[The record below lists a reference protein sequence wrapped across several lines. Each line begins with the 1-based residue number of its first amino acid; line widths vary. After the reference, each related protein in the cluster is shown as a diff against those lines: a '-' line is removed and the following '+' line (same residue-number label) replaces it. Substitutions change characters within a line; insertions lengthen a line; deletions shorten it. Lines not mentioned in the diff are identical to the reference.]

1 MKNILYGNGINDD
14 FPAIQELLDSG
25 LSEVILPA
33 PEKCYMISQT
43 LKIHGGQTLRLGRF
57 TTIRLMPHSN
67 CSMLEDDDFHT
78 YKENI
83 CIDGGIWDM
92 NNAEQAP
99 NPYHYADETGK
110 TTRDRLNLLGDRK
123 DLTAFADIYTGI
135 CMRFCRIRRLII
147 KNITLKNPVTYGVQM
162 GYTEDFTV
170 RDILFDYT
178 TGAPKLWNMDG
189 IHIEGHCKNGT
200 LCNLK
205 GTCHDDLVAI
215 TADDGL
221 YGPIENI
228 TVDGIFAEH
237 AHSAVRLLSH
247 GLPIK
252 NIKISNV
259 YGSYYVY
266 CIGLTKYHGGEDERG
281 FMKNILIENVAA
293 CASEGTA
300 DVKGGYYPFIW
311 VQKGLDIEGLSI
323 RNVERD
329 EKTYPTPLLKVDEGA
344 TVKRMRLSDIY
355 QESHLDTEVP
365 LLDIEGDV
373 EFLTKEN
380 IKSKRQS

>member
-1 MKNILYGNGINDD
+1 MKPILYGNGINDD
-14 FPAIQELLDSG
+14 YPAIQQLLDSG
-25 LSEVILPA
+25 ISEINLPI
-33 PEKCYMISQT
+33 PEKYYTISQT
-43 LKIHGGQTLRLGRF
+43 LKIHGGQTLKLGRF
-57 TTIRLMPHSN
+57 TLIRLMAGSN
-67 CSMLEDDDFHT
+67 CAMVEDDDFHSF
-78 YKENI
+78 KENV

-92 NNAEQAP
+92 NNAAQAP
-99 NPYHYADETGK
+99 NPYHFADANGETTHDKIRQMGGVE
-110 TTRDRLNLLGDRK
+110 N
-123 DLTAFADIYTGI
+123 LTAFPPFYTGF
-135 CMRFCRIRRLII
+135 CMRFCRIRGLTL
-147 KNITLKNPVTYGVQM
+147 KNMTIKNPVTYGVQM
-162 GYTEDFTV
+162 GYIENFTV
-170 RDILFDYT
+170 SDIQFDYT
-178 TGAPKLWNMDG
+178 VGAPKLWNMDG
-189 IHIEGHCKNGT
+189 IHVEGHCKNGVIR
-200 LCNLK
+200 NLK
-205 GTCHDDLVAI
+205 GACHDDTVAI

-228 TVDGIFAEH
+228 TVDGVFAEG

-252 NIKISNV
+252 NIKISNI
-259 YGSYYVY
+259 YGSYYTY

-281 FMKNILIENVAA
+281 FMKNILIENVAV

-300 DVKGGYYPFIW
+300 DVKGGNYPLLW
-311 VQKGLDIEGLSI
+311 VQKGLDVDGLSI
-323 RNVERD
+323 QNMERE

-365 LLDIEGDV
+365 LLDVKGDV